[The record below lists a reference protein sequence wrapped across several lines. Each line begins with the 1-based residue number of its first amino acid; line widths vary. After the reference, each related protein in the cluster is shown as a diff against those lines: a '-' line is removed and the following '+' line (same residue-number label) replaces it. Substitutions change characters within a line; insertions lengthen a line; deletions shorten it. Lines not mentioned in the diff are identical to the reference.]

1 VKNLSLMSHVTVA
14 DPIAKDAILQF
25 LEDWSLE
32 NLEEIH
38 VSSVPQAT
46 KVFVDGDWI
55 GIHRDPEHVTQLL
68 KEYRRDGSL
77 GRPEVSIVRDIR
89 ERELRIYTEGGR
101 VCRPLFVVDQGRI
114 KCARGHITQM
124 KSESNPFDWKSMLDQ
139 GLVEFIDVEEEET
152 TYICMSI
159 TDFNQDIGSQRSKS
173 EREAYTHCEIHPCM
187 ILGVCASIIP
197 FPDHNQSPRN
207 CYQSAM
213 GKQAMGV
220 FISNFQVRMDTMA
233 HLLYYPQKP
242 LVTTRSMEYLQ
253 FRNLPAGQNLIV
265 AIMTYGGYNQVC
277 VTRAVALG

>member
-1 VKNLSLMSHVTVA
+1 MICPAETPEGQAVGLVKNLSLMSHVTVA

-159 TDFNQDIGSQRSKS
+159 TDFNQDIGSQ
-173 EREAYTHCEIHPCM
+173 
-187 ILGVCASIIP
+187 
-197 FPDHNQSPRN
+197 
-207 CYQSAM
+207 
-213 GKQAMGV
+213 AMGV